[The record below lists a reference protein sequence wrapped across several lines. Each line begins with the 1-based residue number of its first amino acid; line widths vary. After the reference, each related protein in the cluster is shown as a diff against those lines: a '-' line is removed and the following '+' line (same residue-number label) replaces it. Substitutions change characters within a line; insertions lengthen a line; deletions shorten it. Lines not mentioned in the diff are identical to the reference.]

1 MPPSVSVVLN
11 RAMLAKPEDRYS
23 SVREFFLE
31 FKRAVEHPTG
41 RAHDKINVFISY
53 QRDQSAA
60 WANMLAGDLAREH
73 GIFAFVDTQ
82 RKDSAGQF
90 PMKLQKAI
98 ENCDVF
104 ICLLAKRTLQ
114 SKWVQT
120 EIRLAC
126 ENGKPMVPVF
136 QEGFVKP
143 NSSQPVGDPD
153 VQTLLD
159 YDAVY
164 LFDRRNIHVDY
175 TIKELA
181 KRIQD
186 SVSKVPRARETR
198 QGS

>member
-1 MPPSVSVVLN
+1 MS
-11 RAMLAKPEDRYS
+11 AKPEDRYP

-31 FKRAVEHPTG
+31 FKHAVEHPTG
-41 RAHDKINVFISY
+41 RAQDKLNVFISY

-60 WANMLAGDLAREH
+60 WANLLAGDLAREH

-90 PMKLQKAI
+90 PPKLKKAI
-98 ENCDVF
+98 EDCDVF
-104 ICLLAKRTLQ
+104 ICLLAKKTLQ

-143 NSSQPVGDPD
+143 DFSQPVGDPHI
-153 VQTLLD
+153 QTLLD

-175 TIKELA
+175 TMKELA

-186 SVSKVPRARETR
+186 SVSKAPRKGKTKD
-198 QGS
+198 